1 MRLFSK
7 HKYALLKKQKP
18 LQNPNRFEFK
28 SDTML
33 RFSAHLFLLLM
44 ITSIVLTGITL
55 RDSLIEK
62 KIDNLT
68 SDLFDYA
75 AKHGFAIED
84 IVVEGREKTTLND
97 LTEKLR
103 LDRKDS
109 ILNVD
114 LSEIKTKIEDLP
126 WIEKVEL
133 RRSYFPNV
141 LQINIKEKDIIA
153 LFQTGGHFY
162 PIDKNGQVIDVDYI
176 PTKPLLILVGAGAPE
191 KLPDL
196 LKVTITDPELNAR
209 IKAAV
214 LHSGRRWDLIF
225 DDLENGLTVKMPE
238 DNLLPAWKK
247 LIKIDHK
254 YGIFKRKLTI
264 IDLRYKDK
272 VTVRI
277 AD

>member
-109 ILNVD
+109 N
-114 LSEIKTKIEDLP
+114 
-126 WIEKVEL
+126 
-133 RRSYFPNV
+133 
-141 LQINIKEKDIIA
+141 
-153 LFQTGGHFY
+153 
-162 PIDKNGQVIDVDYI
+162 
-176 PTKPLLILVGAGAPE
+176 
-191 KLPDL
+191 
-196 LKVTITDPELNAR
+196 
-209 IKAAV
+209 
-214 LHSGRRWDLIF
+214 LIF
-225 DDLENGLTVKMPE
+225 TLD
-238 DNLLPAWKK
+238 
-247 LIKIDHK
+247 
-254 YGIFKRKLTI
+254 
-264 IDLRYKDK
+264 
-272 VTVRI
+272 
-277 AD
+277 